1 MWHLPVSADNPDCH
15 KGEKVLVAD
24 SEKRTEMLLNT
35 LQGTR
40 QCPQQL
46 IICPKISVG
55 LRLGNPA
62 AVGMLSQAL
71 SPGPAGS
78 SVTTFLVALTH

>member
-1 MWHLPVSADNPDCH
+1 MGLEEAHTPSPTPTQYTQGMWVNR
-15 KGEKVLVAD
+15 E
-24 SEKRTEMLLNT
+24 EM
-35 LQGTR
+35 R
-40 QCPQQL
+40 FA
-46 IICPKISVG
+46 V
-55 LRLGNPA
+55 GNPA